1 MKTSRSNPFYLE
13 EIQKLDDFFQSSS
26 ESEKEPEIETQ
37 SIMVQN
43 RMLELKIVKFKEE
56 NLFFIKN

>member
-1 MKTSRSNPFYLE
+1 MKTSRSNAFYLE